1 MFIKI
6 GSVISSTTLK
16 LDFNCILVGSGF
28 KVFNNNSC
36 FRGPLFNN
44 TLIQGTKTSLP
55 KLIENSLKYEDASIS
70 AIKPL
75 TALSNVWFTVL
86 GEVDFISLLLLDTSF
101 IIKGKSEVLN
111 ILFFS
116 IFIFNLNWPVI

>member
-1 MFIKI
+1 M
-6 GSVISSTTLK
+6 ISSTTLK
-16 LDFNCILVGSGF
+16 PDFNCTLGESGF

-36 FRGPLFNN
+36 FKGPLFNN
-44 TLIQGTKTSLP
+44 TLIQGIKISLP

-75 TALSNVWFTVL
+75 TAISNDWFTVF
-86 GEVDFISLLLLDTSF
+86 GEVAFISLLLLDTSF

-111 ILFFS
+111 ILFFNT
-116 IFIFNLNWPVI
+116 FIYNLN